1 MAIRHEHETWIN
13 TFMTKLKLYAR
24 TKELAVTTARQGG
37 ARSKA
42 MVSQLHDEA
51 DKIRADLENSLY
63 WKLDE
68 VSDEAEEKGRYDAQ
82 VYDVPVHDEF
92 SS

>member
-1 MAIRHEHETWIN
+1 MAIRHEHQTWIN
-13 TFMTKLKLYAR
+13 TFMAKVKLYAR

-42 MVSQLHDEA
+42 MVNQLQDEA

-63 WKLDE
+63 RKLDD
-68 VSDEAEEKGRYDAQ
+68 VSYEAEEKGRYDA
-82 VYDVPVHDEF
+82 DHEF
-92 SS
+92 LL